1 MSSQTSRRCGPRV
14 LSVVFTCLLSSC
26 IGQGDSAPGPT
37 HNAPG
42 SSSPLA
48 ALPAGDAID
57 SGGGANLH
65 VFAPKN
71 GDRAGVGSR
80 AFLLDLVARI
90 DGDLAATGAT
100 PELSGPGAHA
110 NTAPLPGST
119 GAGHN
124 PEFPRLVALLSARGP
139 AATFGPGKNLANL
152 FNIVA
157 VTNREN
163 DRTEIWSTWI
173 IGGPNVFGTQGE
185 DTDTTV
191 FIAVVDGTAPDDVTD
206 ENDDG
211 KFDEKDLEAMG
222 VRVLSKYKADFTV
235 VGD

>member
-1 MSSQTSRRCGPRV
+1 PRV
-14 LSVVFTCLLSSC
+14 LCVVLTCLLSSC
-26 IGQGDSAPGPT
+26 IGQSDSAPGSNHTALGSASPT
-37 HNAPG
+37 AAR
-42 SSSPLA
+42 LA
-48 ALPAGDAID
+48 DDVTD

-65 VFAPKN
+65 VFVPKN

-80 AFLLDLVARI
+80 AFLVDLVARI

-100 PELSGPGAHA
+100 PALSGPGAHA

-124 PEFPRLVALLSARGP
+124 PEFPSLVTLLSARGP

-157 VTNREN
+157 VTNRES

-173 IGGPNVFGTQGE
+173 IGRPNVFGTVGK

-191 FIAVVDGTAPDDVTD
+191 FIAVVDGTAPDDIVD
-206 ENDDG
+206 ENNDG
-211 KFDEKDLEAMG
+211 VFDEKDLEAMG
-222 VRVLSKYKADFTV
+222 IRVLTKYKADFTV
-235 VGD
+235 LGS